1 MKVLHHR
8 SQARAPPPASEK
20 PERNCA
26 VCEFNYMERNM
37 KLNWDDYEIAFG
49 RPYAEPD
56 DVLTMNG
63 NRFRLENVGPYG
75 AEFLE
80 LLGEPEVD
88 EGE

>member
-1 MKVLHHR
+1 
-8 SQARAPPPASEK
+8 
-20 PERNCA
+20 
-26 VCEFNYMERNM
+26 M